1 MAPTTTKAID
11 TAPRGSATSSAQGSL
26 LLALSTFETCGTCG
40 QPISMGTDR
49 CICSPVSGSGR
60 ALSGWLAGATIAPSG
75 RPPAHAN
82 LSARRAVALGYLTIA
97 TSGQRLSGS
106 SPSTRLAQCL
116 GSRLQALTA
125 SSGSTLYR
133 MTWVHAATPA
143 RRWIS
148 RLRVSVPPTS
158 DSGSIGWPTPTVG
171 DAESSGSRSLP
182 GSRAHP
188 GLSLTD
194 ASLLAGW
201 ATPAER
207 DYRTPNHRAFGER
220 DGGGKRGEQ
229 LQNQVAHLI
238 PGAHLNGCTAAT
250 ANTGLLNVDHSR
262 WLQGIPVT
270 WRSCAPSATRSIRL
284 SRQRSSRRG

>member
-1 MAPTTTKAID
+1 MLD
-11 TAPRGSATSSAQGSL
+11 GSATSLLQGSL
-26 LLALSTFETCGTCG
+26 LPETSTCATCATCGH
-40 QPISMGTDR
+40 QISMDTGR
-49 CICSPVSGSGR
+49 CICSPALGSGR
-60 ALSGWLAGATIAPSG
+60 TLSGWLAGATIARSG
-75 RPPAHAN
+75 QRPARAN
-82 LSARRAVALGYLTIA
+82 LSARQAVATGSLTIA
-97 TSGQRLSGS
+97 TSGQRLTGS
-106 SPSTRLAQCL
+106 SPSTRLAQSL
-116 GSRLQALTA
+116 GSRLRALTG

-250 ANTGLLNVDHSR
+250 ENTGLLNVDHSR
-262 WLQGIPVT
+262 WLQGIPAT

-284 SRQRSSRRG
+284 SRPRSSRRG